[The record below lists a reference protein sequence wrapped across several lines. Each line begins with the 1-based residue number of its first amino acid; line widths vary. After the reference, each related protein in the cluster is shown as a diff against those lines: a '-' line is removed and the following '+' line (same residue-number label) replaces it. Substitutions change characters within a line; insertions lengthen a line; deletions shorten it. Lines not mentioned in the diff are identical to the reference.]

1 MYHLPARLA
10 CAPLLRVQTDIR
22 AALVEA
28 YIAGVYFSRPPGRG
42 IQVVTDWLE
51 EMYAPLADF
60 FLQHMRSEYAVLR
73 ATVGTSEGRVVT
85 HASSSARLL
94 PDPSSPTRVEAE
106 SSGEDKSGED
116 GPSALSELKISRDA
130 QDGRRGSVSQPDA
143 LEAAD
148 ERMRPALA
156 ALSRHCQDTRT
167 TLEFREKRFRLSSG
181 TLWKITLVV
190 GGQERGE
197 GTRVTKYR
205 ARWVAAAQ
213 ACGELGVAWTPESG
227 GK

>member
-28 YIAGVYFSRPPGRG
+28 YIAGVYFSHPPGRG

-73 ATVGTSEGRVVT
+73 ATVGTSDGRVVT
-85 HASSSARLL
+85 HSSSAARLL
-94 PDPSSPTRVEAE
+94 PDPSSPARVEE
-106 SSGEDKSGED
+106 SSGEDKSAGEA
-116 GPSALSELKISRDA
+116 GEPSALRISHE
-130 QDGRRGSVSQPDA
+130 GRHGSVSQPDA

-181 TLWKITLVV
+181 TLWRITLVV

-213 ACGELGVAWTPESG
+213 ACGELGVAWTPEESG